1 MDFRHSSACLTVP
14 SLSQDTWKFVTSLL
28 LRLTSKYQDGLV
40 LDFRFIKRKIRL
52 LLISATLAHGMM
64 AIMLGGAQFL
74 RWSGLWNLC
83 TEQFVRNVFRRK
95 YSSGDNTEK
104 RRLKRMI
111 KNGLERQ
118 LRLWSKSKSPCHDN
132 NCIFWCEMMLNEARD
147 VLCREKKFTYEQNG
161 RKWFDDKIVPSS
173 FLTQMKKYFLQWI
186 RV

>member
-1 MDFRHSSACLTVP
+1 MKICDLVAVEVDVKISRWTCPRFLVDTEENKMVTYFCNVSTWNDGNYVGRSSISPVKW
-14 SLSQDTWKFVTSLL
+14 SLK
-28 LRLTSKYQDGLV
+28 
-40 LDFRFIKRKIRL
+40 
-52 LLISATLAHGMM
+52 
-64 AIMLGGAQFL
+64 
-74 RWSGLWNLC
+74 LC
-83 TEQFVRNVFRRK
+83 TEQFVRNVLKRK
-95 YSSGDNTEK
+95 YSCGDNTEK

-173 FLTQMKKYFLQWI
+173 FLTQMKKYFLQCI
-186 RV
+186 KM

>member
-52 LLISATLAHGMM
+52 LIISATLAHGMM

-83 TEQFVRNVFRRK
+83 TEQFVRNVLRRK
-95 YSSGDNTEK
+95 YSCGNNTEK
-104 RRLKRMI
+104 RRLKKMI
-111 KNGLERQ
+111 KNGLKLKILIKKILNVKAHKRA
-118 LRLWSKSKSPCHDN
+118 LKSKISLGLFPSPLFCPWTPCKN
-132 NCIFWCEMMLNEARD
+132 L
-147 VLCREKKFTYEQNG
+147 TYFSNFG
-161 RKWFDDKIVPSS
+161 DSAPP
-173 FLTQMKKYFLQWI
+173 
-186 RV
+186 